1 MKNENFLTVL
11 KSNVRINHKHTLIP
25 SILLLL
31 VIPLIYGTANL
42 DCVKS
47 ADCLERMTALI
58 GIPMFTP
65 LLYREQSEDLYSI
78 VALRPFPLRAVAA
91 LQIGISAVEA
101 LGLILAFEV
110 SMAVRGSTFPVGAY
124 AFRTLAACMA
134 LGFTGLL
141 CASAMK
147 NVVAG
152 YLGAFVF
159 CFAVQARGGGSLF
172 RAVTNGIQPPLLLF
186 LFGAAA
192 AILFAVGRPG
202 GR

>member
-1 MKNENFLTVL
+1 MKIENFLTVL
-11 KSNVRINHKHTLIP
+11 KSNVRINYKYTLIP
-25 SILLLL
+25 AILLLL
-31 VIPLIYGTANL
+31 VIPVIYGTANL

-47 ADCLERMTALI
+47 ADCLERMAALI

-65 LLYREQSEDLYSI
+65 LLYREQSEDLYVL
-78 VALRPFPLRAVAA
+78 VALRPFPLRAMAA
-91 LQIGISAVEA
+91 LRIGISAVGA
-101 LGLILAFEV
+101 LGLILVFEV

-141 CASAMK
+141 CASVLK

-159 CFAVQARGGGSLF
+159 YFAVQAGSSDSVF
-172 RAVTNGIQPPLLLF
+172 RAVTNGIQPLLLLF
-186 LFGAAA
+186 LFGTVS
-192 AILFAVGRPG
+192 AILFAAGRPG
-202 GR
+202 G